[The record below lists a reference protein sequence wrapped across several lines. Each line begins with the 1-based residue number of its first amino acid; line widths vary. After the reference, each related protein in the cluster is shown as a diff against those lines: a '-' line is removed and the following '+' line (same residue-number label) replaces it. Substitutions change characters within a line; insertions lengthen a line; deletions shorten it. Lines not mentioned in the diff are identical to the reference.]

1 MPENKTTEKYEYVL
15 GALFLVLMLGS
26 FITQKIYAVVS
37 VYGTLI
43 MFAALVVVCVMLTIK
58 GREKYLRIDRA
69 AVLCVIAAVIA
80 PLNLIILHSGMGAV
94 LIIFDLVLSLFLIIR
109 GTGLSGWMKR
119 ALAFSGAALMLVW
132 YPVVRWDYGFNMVGL
147 IFIILMIFGEIF
159 MEYLKNDMDLQYLKY
174 VQILFFFTSILL
186 AVCYQARSA
195 ALSMVVFGISYFAV
209 PLIIKKRVFFN
220 VWIFLFTAG
229 SLIFTGLYVFLST
242 TGWNVRLLY
251 KDVLSGRELIWSELW
266 QEFIKR
272 PLTGIGSSYEMK
284 SFFIFEVH
292 NGLLDILVVHGLPV
306 FICIA
311 ALLVMALNRLFSRD
325 LLFCPDKR
333 LAFSGICTL
342 LFASFFENG
351 FIVTPY
357 SCVFLVLMLICVS

>member
-1 MPENKTTEKYEYVL
+1 MPDNKTIKNYEYVIGGMFIL
-15 GALFLVLMLGS
+15 LVYGS
-26 FITQKIYAVVS
+26 FITQVFYRVIS

-43 MFAALVVVCVMLTIK
+43 MFAGLTIVYFMLTT
-58 GREKYLRIDRA
+58 GNPDKYLRIDPAAAAGLIA
-69 AVLCVIAAVIA
+69 AVLA
-80 PLNLIILHSGMGAV
+80 PLNLLILHSGMGAV
-94 LIIFDLVLSLFLIIR
+94 LVVYDLVLMLLLVVRETS
-109 GTGLSGWMKR
+109 LSGRMKR
-119 ALAFSGAALMLVW
+119 ILMFSGGALMLVW

-147 IFIILMIFGEIF
+147 AFILLLIFGEII
-159 MEYLKNDMDLQYLKY
+159 MEYLKNDMELWYLKY

-209 PLIIKKRVFFN
+209 PLIIKKQAFYN

-229 SLIFTGLYVFLST
+229 SLIFTGLYVLIST

-251 KDVLSGRELIWSELW
+251 KDVLSGRELIWRELW

-284 SFFIFEVH
+284 NFFIFEVH

-333 LAFSGICTL
+333 LAFSGVCTL
-342 LFASFFENG
+342 LFASFFENC

>member
-1 MPENKTTEKYEYVL
+1 MPGNKTTEKYEYVL
-15 GALFLVLMLGS
+15 GALFLVLTLGS
-26 FITQKIYAVVS
+26 FITQKLYSVIS

-43 MFAALVVVCVMLTIK
+43 MFAALTVVCVMLTIK
-58 GREKYLRIDRA
+58 DREKYLRPDAA
-69 AVLCVIAAVIA
+69 AVFCVLAAVIA
-80 PLNLIILHSGMGAV
+80 PISLSFLHSGMGAV

-119 ALAFSGAALMLVW
+119 ALTFAGAALMLVW

-147 IFIILMIFGEIF
+147 IFIILMIYGEIF
-159 MEYLKNDMDLQYLKY
+159 MEYMKNDMDLQYLRY

-186 AVCYQARSA
+186 TVCYQARSA
-195 ALSMVVFGISYFAV
+195 ALSIIVFGISYFAV
-209 PLIIKKRVFFN
+209 PLIIRNRVLYN
-220 VWIFLFTAG
+220 VWIFLFTGG
-229 SLIFTGLYVFLST
+229 SLIFTGLYVLIST

-266 QEFIKR
+266 QVFIKS

-284 SFFIFEVH
+284 NFFIFEVH
-292 NGLLDILVVHGLPV
+292 NGLMDILVVHGLPV

-342 LFASFFENG
+342 LFASFFENC

-357 SCVFLVLMLICVS
+357 SCVFLVLMMICVS

>member
-37 VYGTLI
+37 VYETLI
-43 MFAALVVVCVMLTIK
+43 MFAALVVVCVMLTVK
-58 GREKYLRIDRA
+58 DREKYLRIDGA

-159 MEYLKNDMDLQYLKY
+159 MEYLKNDMDH
-174 VQILFFFTSILL
+174 
-186 AVCYQARSA
+186 QARSA

-209 PLIIKKRVFFN
+209 PLIIKKRVFYN

-284 SFFIFEVH
+284 RFFIFEVH

-311 ALLVMALNRLFSRD
+311 TLLVMALNRLFSRD